1 LEDEKDNEKELSE
14 DNSEIALEAH
24 DNEESEELHVES
36 NDEVDLSE
44 NTQSLEESEEDGV
57 LEFGGMEEAEKYP
70 DEEDMAFPDGVDS
83 EFPAEQELVQ
93 EEDKL
98 EEDDELGES
107 TDPMLEETLS
117 GELEELDELEELP
130 ASEPPQDIAPLPKGE
145 SFSDF
150 PDDELL
156 RFKATVRELR
166 LEREDLL
173 GSIDKLEADK
183 AVLQQKNLSQK
194 AEIEE
199 LKIELEVLKQRHY
212 KELEETKTALSLGN
226 RQKSIIEE
234 KAKHYKAE
242 LEEVNQKFR
251 VNFSQVRR
259 REQEL
264 ESKLELISMDSASQ
278 LKTRDEKI
286 LDLKRKIDSLEFNME
301 SLESSEKQ
309 SKTQTKKLEKKLAQ
323 IMSTLANS
331 LDKFQDEDDSLSKSK
346 IGSDDF

>member
-1 LEDEKDNEKELSE
+1 EELPPEIEDESPNDELPPEIEEESKETGPKLALVEDENMETAPEEGLKFSTIVEDGPDELSLDSDEQEGTLEDEKDHEKELSE

-24 DNEESEELHVES
+24 DDEENEELHVES

-44 NTQSLEESEEDGV
+44 GTQSLDESDDDGV

-98 EEDDELGES
+98 EEDDELGET

-130 ASEPPQDIAPLPKGE
+130 QSEPPQDITPLPKGE

-166 LEREDLL
+166 LEREELL
-173 GSIDKLEADK
+173 GSIDKLEADR
-183 AVLQQKNLSQK
+183 AVFQQKNLSQK

-212 KELEETKTALSLGN
+212 KE
-226 RQKSIIEE
+226 
-234 KAKHYKAE
+234 
-242 LEEVNQKFR
+242 
-251 VNFSQVRR
+251 
-259 REQEL
+259 
-264 ESKLELISMDSASQ
+264 
-278 LKTRDEKI
+278 
-286 LDLKRKIDSLEFNME
+286 
-301 SLESSEKQ
+301 
-309 SKTQTKKLEKKLAQ
+309 
-323 IMSTLANS
+323 
-331 LDKFQDEDDSLSKSK
+331 
-346 IGSDDF
+346 